1 MLIDLLSKCLVQAHN
16 NKMASIAFSAIGTGT
31 LQFPRDVVAR
41 FYFDQTIDFSKK
53 HPNTTLKDIKFVPFD
68 KDTKTVRVFKDEL
81 SRRKP
86 QATAGKSSLEA
97 SKRQPTSREGS
108 SASSTSALSA
118 LRTSTR
124 QALTKVSS
132 AMAKPF
138 HGRQKEISSTE
149 SSTET
154 PPATGVALE
163 VFACRQGDLKDA
175 INSINDMMNEQ
186 CKPRF
191 LSNDAIKILSVEQ
204 IRRIHDEGLRHD
216 TKVQIDTEKSSIQ
229 ISGLSEDVSA
239 VSEQIHGI
247 FIEVKEE
254 AHKRDRAE
262 LLARDVEWQYK
273 DDEVFK
279 KYANDINAKIELAYF
294 EEKAEV
300 SFFHGDDEYLIN
312 FAARTETNLGTGD
325 VTDVRRRDHRKG
337 NLLSL
342 GYQPTDGKPRAKET
356 INVSG
361 I

>member
-68 KDTKTVRVFKDEL
+68 KDTK
-81 SRRKP
+81 
-86 QATAGKSSLEA
+86 
-97 SKRQPTSREGS
+97 
-108 SASSTSALSA
+108 
-118 LRTSTR
+118 
-124 QALTKVSS
+124 
-132 AMAKPF
+132 PF

-149 SSTET
+149 NSTET

-204 IRRIHDEGLRHD
+204 IRRIHNEGLRHD

-312 FAARTETNLGTGD
+312 FAARTETNLGTCD